1 MSTRKLRQWTA
12 VLFLVLLIN
21 TAYIAAFN
29 SPTIFYMGNV
39 LLHLVLGVV
48 LTVALLFLLR
58 QFPAAAGFFL
68 AAAALG
74 VFIAVR
80 GNTSDHRWA
89 LIAHIVAAAIG
100 LAAIAPFAMRQSPAF
115 RKAFQFSLALLVVLP
130 LSTTLYRKAFPH
142 PSARIRNALVVP
154 TSMDGEG
161 AGPKSPF
168 FPSSARTNVG
178 GIIPAN
184 FFMDSER
191 CGECHKDIYQQWKSS
206 VHHFASFNNQFYRKS
221 IEYMQSVVGTQP
233 SKWCAGCHDHAVFFN
248 GRFDRP
254 IKEQIDTPEARAGLA

>member
-80 GNTSDHRWA
+80 GNTSGHRWA

-100 LAAIAPFAMRQSPAF
+100 LATIAPFAMRQSPAF
-115 RKAFQFSLALLVVLP
+115 RKAFQFSLAFLVVLP

-142 PSARIRNALVVP
+142 PSARIRNALV
-154 TSMDGEG
+154 
-161 AGPKSPF
+161 
-168 FPSSARTNVG
+168 
-178 GIIPAN
+178 
-184 FFMDSER
+184 
-191 CGECHKDIYQQWKSS
+191 
-206 VHHFASFNNQFYRKS
+206 
-221 IEYMQSVVGTQP
+221 
-233 SKWCAGCHDHAVFFN
+233 
-248 GRFDRP
+248 
-254 IKEQIDTPEARAGLA
+254 

>member
-1 MSTRKLRQWTA
+1 MSARKLQQWTA
-12 VLFLVLLIN
+12 VLFVVLLIN

-74 VFIAVR
+74 VYLAAR
-80 GNTSDHRWA
+80 GNTNDHRWA
-89 LIAHIVAAAIG
+89 FIAHIVAAAIG
-100 LAAIAPFAMRQSPAF
+100 LAALTPFAMRQTPAF
-115 RKAFQFSLALLVVLP
+115 RKAFQFSLALLIVLP
-130 LSTTLYRKAFPH
+130 LSTTLYRKT
-142 PSARIRNALVVP
+142 VP

-161 AGPKSPF
+161 GGPKSPF
-168 FPSSARTNVG
+168 FPSSARTNIG

-191 CGECHKDIYQQWKSS
+191 CGECHKDIYQQWQSS

-221 IEYMQSVVGTQP
+221 IEYMQSVV
-233 SKWCAGCHDHAVFFN
+233 
-248 GRFDRP
+248 
-254 IKEQIDTPEARAGLA
+254 

>member
-74 VFIAVR
+74 ETRTIIA
-80 GNTSDHRWA
+80 GPS
-89 LIAHIVAAAIG
+89 
-100 LAAIAPFAMRQSPAF
+100 SPISW
-115 RKAFQFSLALLVVLP
+115 RRP
-130 LSTTLYRKAFPH
+130 LGWQRSRLSPCARRL
-142 PSARIRNALVVP
+142 PSARL
-154 TSMDGEG
+154 
-161 AGPKSPF
+161 
-168 FPSSARTNVG
+168 SSFR
-178 GIIPAN
+178 
-184 FFMDSER
+184 
-191 CGECHKDIYQQWKSS
+191 
-206 VHHFASFNNQFYRKS
+206 
-221 IEYMQSVVGTQP
+221 
-233 SKWCAGCHDHAVFFN
+233 
-248 GRFDRP
+248 
-254 IKEQIDTPEARAGLA
+254 

>member
-89 LIAHIVAAAIG
+89 LMAHIVAAAIG
-100 LAAIAPFAMRQSPAF
+100 LAALAPFAMRQTPDSGRPKARGTTSPRSIAK
-115 RKAFQFSLALLVVLP
+115 R
-130 LSTTLYRKAFPH
+130 FPT
-142 PSARIRNALVVP
+142 PAPASAMR
-154 TSMDGEG
+154 
-161 AGPKSPF
+161 
-168 FPSSARTNVG
+168 
-178 GIIPAN
+178 
-184 FFMDSER
+184 
-191 CGECHKDIYQQWKSS
+191 
-206 VHHFASFNNQFYRKS
+206 
-221 IEYMQSVVGTQP
+221 
-233 SKWCAGCHDHAVFFN
+233 
-248 GRFDRP
+248 
-254 IKEQIDTPEARAGLA
+254 